1 MGRAVPEL
9 GCSWPCGS
17 VPTHPG
23 FLSKLTSLSL
33 FSLPFKGP
41 GILLCEDDS
50 LYEGTF
56 TRDLTLLGK
65 VRASASHPSHPVKPG
80 LRAEGEGKE
89 WAAGG
94 HPSCLRGVQV
104 LAMLPAVLT
113 EQGDTGLED
122 LPHAQRAQAG
132 CVHAVL
138 LHSRHPPSLR
148 QLTPG

>member
-1 MGRAVPEL
+1 MDAL
-9 GCSWPCGS
+9 GLVGQCPPILVFCPNSP
-17 VPTHPG
+17 
-23 FLSKLTSLSL
+23 LSL

-65 VRASASHPSHPVKPG
+65 VRASAPHPPHPVKPG

-94 HPSCLRGVQV
+94 RPSRLHGVQV
-104 LAMLPAVLT
+104 LAMLHAVLT
-113 EQGDTGLED
+113 N
-122 LPHAQRAQAG
+122 RA
-132 CVHAVL
+132 
-138 LHSRHPPSLR
+138 R
-148 QLTPG
+148 